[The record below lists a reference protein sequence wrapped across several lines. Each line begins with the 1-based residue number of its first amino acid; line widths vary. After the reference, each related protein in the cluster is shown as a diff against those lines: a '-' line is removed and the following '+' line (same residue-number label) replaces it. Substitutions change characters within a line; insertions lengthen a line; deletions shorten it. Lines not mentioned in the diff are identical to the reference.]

1 MAEYYFDS
9 RALVNRDAREAG
21 TDWVL
26 QVTDPASGHEITIG
40 RVTGAEVM
48 AALVKKDRQG
58 AISAADAQQAMA
70 DFETDFATEYHIL
83 EITPS
88 VTQRAMSLVK
98 LHGVRGYDSLQLVC
112 ALEANE
118 IRLLVGLP
126 PLTFVSADDELNR
139 AAQAEALLVEN
150 PNHYP

>member
-1 MAEYYFDS
+1 VAEYYFDS
-9 RALVNRDAREAG
+9 SALVKRYAREAG

-26 QVTDPASGHEITIG
+26 QTTDPASGHEITIG

-48 AALVKKDRQG
+48 AAIVRNRRQG
-58 AISAADAQQAMA
+58 AISTADAQQTMA
-70 DFETDFATEYHIL
+70 DFETDFETEYHIL

-88 VTQRAMSLVK
+88 VTQRAMNLVK
-98 LHGVRGYDSLQLVC
+98 LHGWRGYDSIQLAC

-118 IRLLVGLP
+118 LRLLVGLP

-139 AAQAEALLVEN
+139 AAHAEALLVEN